1 MLFLHFRI
9 GEDAFALAV
18 DGIVEILPLMD
29 LSRVRDAAEGL
40 AGSFDYRSR
49 FVPVVDLCQLEL
61 GRPARR
67 RMSTRI
73 VVVRLPEDEQA
84 LVGLIAEDATDT
96 LRCDPTDF
104 APFVAGPRGL
114 VQRIA
119 LPDLL
124 PVGLRLALRSELA
137 EG

>member
-29 LSRVRDAAEGL
+29 LRRVRDAAEGV
-40 AGSFDYRSR
+40 AGSFDYRGR

-73 VVVRLPEDEQA
+73 IVVRLPEDEQA
-84 LVGLIAEDATDT
+84 LVGLIAEDATET
-96 LRCDPTDF
+96 LRCDPADF
-104 APFVAGPRGL
+104 APFAAGPRGL
-114 VQRIA
+114 VQRIELA
-119 LPDLL
+119 DLL
-124 PVGLRLALRSELA
+124 PVGLRLALRFEPA